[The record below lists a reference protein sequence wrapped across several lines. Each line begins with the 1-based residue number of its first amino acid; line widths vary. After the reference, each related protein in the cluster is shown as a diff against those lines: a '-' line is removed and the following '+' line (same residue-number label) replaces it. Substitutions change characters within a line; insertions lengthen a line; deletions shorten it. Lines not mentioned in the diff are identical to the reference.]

1 MGQVPIVWYNEEGH
15 IGYNR
20 EGSRLAKRDKS
31 QLENSVKDKDKWRT
45 IYDEYND
52 EQITLSKE
60 EIELIK
66 RIRQGRFPHVE
77 VRYFLHMH
85 NCKLCNQ
92 HTKQVELTFSRS
104 VRYCDIDGG

>member
-1 MGQVPIVWYNEEGH
+1 MAAVGEVPLVWYNEEGH

-20 EGSRLAKRDKS
+20 AGSKLVKQDREKVEA
-31 QLENSVKDKDKWRT
+31 SVRDKDKWRT

-60 EIELIK
+60 EIEVIK

-77 VRYFLHMH
+77 VSQFSLNAESLHRAQS
-85 NCKLCNQ
+85 K
-92 HTKQVELTFSRS
+92 VLTQGE
-104 VRYCDIDGG
+104 CD

>member
-1 MGQVPIVWYNEEGH
+1 LTKKDRAELEG
-15 IGYNR
+15 
-20 EGSRLAKRDKS
+20 EVAA
-31 QLENSVKDKDKWRT
+31 KDKWRT

-77 VRYFLHMH
+77 VRYHPPGEVPGEGSKRCPCWQQVFLVV
-85 NCKLCNQ
+85 
-92 HTKQVELTFSRS
+92 VEVTGR
-104 VRYCDIDGG
+104 G

>member
-1 MGQVPIVWYNEEGH
+1 MGEVPLIWYNEEGH

-31 QLENSVKDKDKWRT
+31 QLESDVKDKDKWRT

-60 EIELIK
+60 EIELIT

-77 VRYFLHMH
+77 VSLASHTPALLGCKSREVGTLKFQASYF
-85 NCKLCNQ
+85 
-92 HTKQVELTFSRS
+92 
-104 VRYCDIDGG
+104 